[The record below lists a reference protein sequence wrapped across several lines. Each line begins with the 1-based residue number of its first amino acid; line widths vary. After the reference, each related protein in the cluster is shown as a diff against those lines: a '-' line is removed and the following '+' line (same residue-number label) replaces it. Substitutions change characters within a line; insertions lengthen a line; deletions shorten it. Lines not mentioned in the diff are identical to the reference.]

1 LKFTKS
7 PTEKTTAF
15 TDILLA
21 LAATGAICYL
31 QWLKSPEVWKVN
43 IWSWAFGFI
52 ALSSFLG
59 AIAHGL
65 ELTES
70 AHQWIW
76 NLLNLGLGLAVSA
89 FVIGVAYDVWG
100 LAAART
106 ILPWMV
112 GMALGFYLITHFF
125 PGIFLVFIVFE
136 ALALMFAGCAY
147 GWLEFKGQLN
157 GSWIMA
163 VGILV
168 SIVAAGIQATRIS
181 YVKVIFEF
189 DHNGI
194 FHMIQIL
201 GILFLL
207 MGLRLSLL
215 PQ

>member
-1 LKFTKS
+1 MKFTNS
-7 PTEKTTAF
+7 PTEKTTAV

-21 LAATGAICYL
+21 LVASGAICYL
-31 QWLKSPEVWKVN
+31 QWLKSPEVWKIN
-43 IWSWAFGFI
+43 TWSWAFGFI
-52 ALSSFLG
+52 ALSSFFG

-76 NLLNLGLGLAVSA
+76 NLLNLGLGLAVSV

-100 LAAART
+100 LTAARR

-112 GMALGFYLITHFF
+112 GMALGFYLITRFS
-125 PGIFLVFIVFE
+125 PGIFFVFIVFE

-147 GWLEFKGQLN
+147 SWLAFNGQLS

-163 VGILV
+163 FGILV
-168 SIVAAGIQATRIS
+168 SIVAAGIQATRILS
-181 YVKVIFEF
+181 VKVILEF

-194 FHMIQIL
+194 FHILQIL

-207 MGLRLSLL
+207 IGLRLSLL
-215 PQ
+215 SH